1 MISNNLLVKI
11 LLPLPFNDGFIY
23 FVKKN
28 QNPKIGDIFQ
38 IPFGKRKIFGVITE
52 ILDKIPENIAESK
65 IKFAESKYP
74 NFSLDRKL
82 IDFIFWVAN

>member
-11 LLPLPFNDGFIY
+11 LLHLQFNDGFIY

-28 QNPKIGDIFQ
+28 QNPKICDIFQ

-65 IKFAESKYP
+65 IKFA
-74 NFSLDRKL
+74 
-82 IDFIFWVAN
+82 